1 MGYQKK
7 DTIQVSYDKWS
18 EEVQHNINEVE
29 KICWQNPRK
38 DIMQLKR
45 QRKKL
50 RAQYQNTENIYEK
63 TVIIERIKLIKEH
76 ITDKMKENRSRRI
89 IKVAQQIKSNVD
101 NGGKIW
107 EVKRKVQRKNQTPHT
122 TKDEKNNRIESS
134 SQILEEYKKYYE
146 NLLKPRQ
153 SERAEETQIQF
164 KIEKEFQQIT
174 NRQGDKKERITEII
188 IRKAIRRMKNKKA
201 ADRLGWKAEWI
212 KEGGEEMVKS
222 LYIFFNR
229 IKTENQIPKQWQL
242 TTMKSIHK
250 GGVKENIQQSERG
263 IFLVNTVSKIY
274 ESALN
279 IQNENKMRTCYRCRQ
294 QEENKD
300 QQ

>member
-1 MGYQKK
+1 M
-7 DTIQVSYDKWS
+7 
-18 EEVQHNINEVE
+18 
-29 KICWQNPRK
+29 
-38 DIMQLKR
+38 
-45 QRKKL
+45 

-201 ADRLGWKAEWI
+201 ADRLGWKAECI
-212 KEGGEEMVKS
+212 KVG
-222 LYIFFNR
+222 
-229 IKTENQIPKQWQL
+229 
-242 TTMKSIHK
+242 
-250 GGVKENIQQSERG
+250 
-263 IFLVNTVSKIY
+263 
-274 ESALN
+274 
-279 IQNENKMRTCYRCRQ
+279 RQ
-294 QEENKD
+294 
-300 QQ
+300 